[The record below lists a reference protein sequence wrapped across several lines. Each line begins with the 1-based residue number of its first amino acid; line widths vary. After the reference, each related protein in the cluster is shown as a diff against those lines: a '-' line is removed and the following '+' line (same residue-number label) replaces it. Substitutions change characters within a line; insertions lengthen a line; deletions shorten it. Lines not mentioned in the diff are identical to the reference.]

1 MRSPDIKVVK
11 LEGDS
16 LPYSVQL
23 AGHSVCYVVMH
34 GFTLRSDFLY
44 SEEEAE
50 TVADAVHQDL
60 FGELRSML
68 GCVRGK

>member
-1 MRSPDIKVVK
+1 MRNPDIKVVK

-16 LPYSVQL
+16 LPYSVRL

-34 GFTLRSDFLY
+34 GFDLRSDFLY
-44 SEEEAE
+44 TAEEAE
-50 TVADAVHQDL
+50 AVADTVQQEI

-68 GCVRGK
+68 GSVRGK